1 MIRTFRDSDKPEW
14 LRMRRALWPALASDA
29 VLEARDG
36 EQWLARKD
44 AAIFVFDPGISDRL
58 GGFLEV
64 GERPFADGCNSSP
77 VGFIEGWYVDPAF
90 RGQGIGRALMRAAEH
105 WSLTSGYCE
114 IASDTH
120 LESSESQAAHLKAG
134 FAEVERVVRYKK
146 AIK

>member
-1 MIRTFRDSDKPEW
+1 MIRAYRNSDKPEW
-14 LRMRRALWPALASDA
+14 IRMRRALWPALAYDG

-44 AAIFVFDPGISDRL
+44 AAIFVFEPDMSDRL

-64 GERPFADGCNSSP
+64 GERPFADGCNSCP

-90 RGQGIGRALMRAAEH
+90 RGRGIGRALMRAAER
-105 WSLTSGYCE
+105 WSLTCGYCE

-120 LESSESQAAHLKAG
+120 LEWSESQAAHLKLG

-146 AIK
+146 DLK